1 MVLSPAAVPGDD
13 LYPPSFR
20 GAVEMDGD
28 VPECHL
34 CSLIYGG
41 RVCGEG
47 VLASRGTI
55 IDR

>member
-1 MVLSPAAVPGDD
+1 MVLSLAAVLGDD
-13 LYPPSFR
+13 LYPTSFR

-34 CSLIYGG
+34 CSLIYVG
-41 RVCGEG
+41 RVCWEG

-55 IDR
+55 IDS